1 MKSVGPR
8 PPCAR
13 HCNIQKIVTPHED
26 STAAVN
32 TTFRFPMSDLR
43 PIKPHMVGCARDR
56 RSEAQ
61 VTGTRDRCLQA
72 QVTVLTAEC
81 RAHVCWKVKIQ
92 KRPRKV

>member
-26 STAAVN
+26 NTAAVN

-43 PIKPHMVGCARDR
+43 PIKPHMVKLKIVASWHACIFCATICD
-56 RSEAQ
+56 
-61 VTGTRDRCLQA
+61 D
-72 QVTVLTAEC
+72 
-81 RAHVCWKVKIQ
+81 
-92 KRPRKV
+92 